1 METPKPQIDTDP
13 SGNKLSLYPATAA
26 DRSFMA
32 EMARHASTLEGRP
45 LPDVEDVEDKLPS
58 DTDIAV
64 IARDSETHPIGAAWM
79 IMRDE
84 PLLRDEDGEPLPELF
99 MAVDESARGQGV
111 GGQLLD
117 ELEDQAKDKYTALTL
132 NVHEQN
138 PARSLY
144 VSKGFAEVG
153 PGRGTYGIAM
163 KKELGGRS

>member
-1 METPKPQIDTDP
+1 METPKLQIDADP

-26 DRSFMA
+26 DWPFIA

-45 LPDVEDVEDKLPS
+45 LPDAEDVEDKLPS
-58 DTDIAV
+58 ENDIAV
-64 IARDSETHPIGAAWM
+64 VARDSGAQPIGAGWTL
-79 IMRDE
+79 MRDE
-84 PLLRDEDGEPLPELF
+84 PLLRDEDGEALPELF
-99 MAVDESARGQGV
+99 MAVDESARGQGI

-117 ELEDQAKDKYTALTL
+117 ELEDQARGKYKALTL

-144 VSKGFAEVG
+144 ASKGFIEVG

-163 KKELGGRS
+163 KKELDGSS

>member
-1 METPKPQIDTDP
+1 METPKPQLDTDS

-26 DRSFMA
+26 DRPFIA
-32 EMARHASTLEGRP
+32 EMARHASTLEGRR
-45 LPDVEDVEDKLPS
+45 LPDIEDVEGKLPG
-58 DTDIAV
+58 DADVAV
-64 IARDSETHPIGAAWM
+64 VARDTQAKPIGAAWTL
-79 IMRDE
+79 MRDE
-84 PLLRDEDGEPLPELF
+84 PLLLDDEGEPLPELF

-117 ELEDQAKDKYTALTL
+117 ELEDQAKGKYTALTL

-144 VSKGFAEVG
+144 ASRGFVEVG